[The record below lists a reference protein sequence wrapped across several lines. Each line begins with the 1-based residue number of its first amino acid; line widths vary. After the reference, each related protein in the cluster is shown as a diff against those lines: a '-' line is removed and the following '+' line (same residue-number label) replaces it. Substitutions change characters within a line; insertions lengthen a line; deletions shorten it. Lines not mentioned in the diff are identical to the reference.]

1 MQRRQN
7 TYYGSMDS
15 GKAARSSEMSLK
27 HLITEAKAFA
37 EKLIHCKGKEEAEY
51 DYSFA
56 DEYFSI
62 FY

>member
-1 MQRRQN
+1 
-7 TYYGSMDS
+7 MDS
-15 GKAARSSEMSLK
+15 GKAARSSEMSVK

-37 EKLIHCKGKEEAEY
+37 GKLMPPKREAEAEY